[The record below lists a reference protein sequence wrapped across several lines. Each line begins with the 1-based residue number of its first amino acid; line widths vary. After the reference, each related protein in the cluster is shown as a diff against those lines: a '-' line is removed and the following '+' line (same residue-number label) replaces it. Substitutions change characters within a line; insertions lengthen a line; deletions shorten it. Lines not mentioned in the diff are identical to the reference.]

1 VSPTKRSI
9 TIRDIAREAH
19 VGVGTASR
27 VLNGGKGV
35 RQSTLARV
43 SAVIRELGFRP
54 NAQARRILR
63 GRSEMVCFILSNRP
77 FLHPLHAGILQGF
90 EACAS
95 SLKQHV
101 VFVAVHASEECPAA
115 QISLPPILLEQGWT
129 DGVILAGAI
138 YPNLIR
144 RIETLGI
151 PFVAFGNNVF
161 GPRRRRHF
169 DQVGYDGTQAEFA
182 AAQYLI
188 GRGHRSVAFVGDIHY
203 PWFQEQHRGYVRAMA
218 ASGLRPLSMT
228 ARHEAGF
235 VEYGEWAGPQLLQR
249 THPPTAILA
258 GNDEIAFGLWRSLSR
273 KGVRIPEDVSLIGFD
288 DREIALLVEPPLTTL
303 RVPTNQIG
311 HACMTLLLERLRR
324 PNMPFTKRLL
334 PTELVERESVRS
346 L

>member
-1 VSPTKRSI
+1 
-9 TIRDIAREAH
+9 
-19 VGVGTASR
+19 
-27 VLNGGKGV
+27 
-35 RQSTLARV
+35 
-43 SAVIRELGFRP
+43 
-54 NAQARRILR
+54 
-63 GRSEMVCFILSNRP
+63 MVCFILSNRP
-77 FLHPLHAGILQGF
+77 FLHPLHAGILHGV

-161 GPRRRRHF
+161 GSRRREHF
-169 DQVGYDGTQAEFA
+169 DQVGYDGTRAEFA

-203 PWFQEQHRGYVRAMA
+203 PWFQEQHRGYLRAMA

-235 VEYGEWAGPQLLQR
+235 VEYGEWAGPPLLQR

-311 HACMTLLLERLRR
+311 HACMTLLLERLHR

-346 L
+346 P